1 MKLPFYNREQEADRI
16 RRLIGRDEGSFG
28 VLYGR
33 RRCGKSRL
41 LREVIPA
48 DASVFY
54 VGDDRE
60 DPLQRES
67 LAREM
72 ASQVE
77 GFAQVQ
83 YGSWEAL
90 LDRWWTDAGP
100 GTILVLDE
108 RPALVAQSPELP
120 SLLQKAIDQGSE
132 RRLHLLVAG
141 SSQRMMQGLVL
152 DRTAPLYGRATE
164 ILKIRPLNAGWIRD
178 ALELDDPKDAVES
191 YAAWGGVPRYWELA
205 KDHPDLKT
213 AIRNLVLDPLG
224 VLHEEP
230 TRLLLDDLRDT
241 TQAAS
246 ILSLIGAGCH
256 RVSEIAERLQK
267 PATSLSRPL
276 NRLMEMGLVER
287 EEPFGAPK
295 RGNKRTLYKI
305 AGPFL
310 RFWFSC
316 VEPNRSRL
324 EARQID
330 LVERDIATK
339 WPHHVASVWEDL
351 ARASVPRLDVGG
363 GEWGVA
369 RRWWGAGLDRKPL
382 EIDLVAESFDGE
394 RLLVG
399 EVKWAEPESAA
410 SILGELERKVERL
423 RVTEGRTVVPV
434 WPTCRAGS
442 MSPASTAAREPATS
456 PPSTLASSWIH

>member
-1 MKLPFYNREQEADRI
+1 MKLPFYNREQEAGRV
-16 RRLIGRDEGSFG
+16 RRLVERDEGSFG

-41 LREVIPA
+41 LREVIPVEGA
-48 DASVFY
+48 VFY
-54 VGDDRE
+54 VGDDRV

-72 ASQVE
+72 ASQVD
-77 GFAQVQ
+77 GFAAVQ

-90 LDRWWTDAGP
+90 LDRWWTDAAP
-100 GTILVLDE
+100 GTVLVLDE
-108 RPALVAQSPELP
+108 LPALVAQSPELP
-120 SLLQKAIDQGSE
+120 SLLQKAIDARSDRG
-132 RRLHLLVAG
+132 LHLLVAG

-164 ILKIRPLNAGWIRD
+164 ILKIGPLGAGWIRD

-213 AIRNLVLDPLG
+213 AIRNLVLDPLSI
-224 VLHEEP
+224 LHEEP

-256 RVSEIAERLQK
+256 RVSEIAGRLQK
-267 PATSLSRPL
+267 PATSLNRPL
-276 NRLMEMGLVER
+276 SRLMEMGLVDR

-295 RGNKRTLYKI
+295 RGNKKTLYKI
-305 AGPFL
+305 ADPFL

-339 WPHHVASVWEDL
+339 WSHHVGSVWEDL
-351 ARASVPRLDVGG
+351 ARASVPHLDVGG
-363 GEWGVA
+363 GEWGAA
-369 RRWWGAGLDRKPL
+369 RRWWGAGLDHKPL

-399 EVKWAEPESAA
+399 EVKWTESDSAEP
-410 SILGELERKVERL
+410 LLRELERKIERL
-423 RVTEGRTVVPV
+423 PFAGGREVVSV
-434 WPTCRAGS
+434 IW
-442 MSPASTAAREPATS
+442 
-456 PPSTLASSWIH
+456 LASAGEKLRGETVQVPAAVLSRLT